1 MHAFAE
7 LDGMDGTDRIGRI
20 GLIGRIG
27 RIGTEPLRLVIGQ
40 GYTVV
45 CLQGAVWL
53 TCESED
59 RAEAAQDIVLACGER
74 FDARRTV
81 TVIVSAIRRR
91 PARIALTRR
100 NTEDRLDCKKRLN

>member
-1 MHAFAE
+1 MHAFAQ
-7 LDGMDGTDRIGRI
+7 LDGMDGIDGIAGT
-20 GLIGRIG
+20 GRIG
-27 RIGTEPLRLVIGQ
+27 RIGAEPLRLVLGQ
-40 GYTVV
+40 GYTVI

-53 TCESED
+53 TCETED
-59 RAEAAQDIVLACGER
+59 RTEAARDIVLACGER

>member
-1 MHAFAE
+1 MHAFAQ
-7 LDGMDGTDRIGRI
+7 LDGMDGIDGIAG
-20 GLIGRIG
+20 IGRIG
-27 RIGTEPLRLVIGQ
+27 RIGAEPLRLVLGQ
-40 GYTVV
+40 GYTVI

-59 RAEAAQDIVLACGER
+59 RTEAARDIVLARGER

>member
-1 MHAFAE
+1 MHAFAQ
-7 LDGMDGTDRIGRI
+7 LDGMDGIDGIAG
-20 GLIGRIG
+20 IGRIG
-27 RIGTEPLRLVIGQ
+27 RIGAEPLRLVLGQ
-40 GYTVV
+40 GYTVI

-59 RAEAAQDIVLACGER
+59 RTEAARDIVLACGER

>member
-1 MHAFAE
+1 MHAFAQ
-7 LDGMDGTDRIGRI
+7 LDGKDGIGRSGDIGRI
-20 GLIGRIG
+20 GA
-27 RIGTEPLRLVIGQ
+27 EPLRLVIGQ

-45 CLQGAVWL
+45 CLQGTVWL
-53 TCESED
+53 TCESGD
-59 RAEAAQDIVLACGER
+59 PAEAARDIVLACGER
-74 FDARRTV
+74 FDARRTI

>member
-7 LDGMDGTDRIGRI
+7 PDGMEGIDGIGRFDRIGQV
-20 GLIGRIG
+20 GAV
-27 RIGTEPLRLVIGQ
+27 PLRLTIGQ
-40 GYTVV
+40 GYTVL

-59 RAEAAQDIVLACGER
+59 RSEAARDIVLACGER
-74 FDARRTV
+74 FDAGRAV

-100 NTEDRLDCKKRLN
+100 NTVDRLDFKKRLN

>member
-1 MHAFAE
+1 MHAFAQ
-7 LDGMDGTDRIGRI
+7 LDGIDGIGRI
-20 GLIGRIG
+20 GYIGRIG
-27 RIGTEPLRLVIGQ
+27 AEPLRLVIGQ

-59 RAEAAQDIVLACGER
+59 RAEAARDIVLARGER
-74 FDARRTV
+74 FDVRHTI

>member
-1 MHAFAE
+1 MHAFAQ
-7 LDGMDGTDRIGRI
+7 LDGMDGIDGIAG
-20 GLIGRIG
+20 IGRIG
-27 RIGTEPLRLVIGQ
+27 RIGAEPLRLVLGQ
-40 GYTVV
+40 GYTVI

-53 TCESED
+53 TCETED
-59 RAEAAQDIVLACGER
+59 RTEAARDIVLACGER

>member
-1 MHAFAE
+1 MHVFAR
-7 LDGMDGTDRIGRI
+7 LTGMDGTDRLDGIGCI
-20 GLIGRIG
+20 GQIGA
-27 RIGTEPLRLVIGQ
+27 EPLRLIIGQ
-40 GYTVV
+40 GYTVL

-53 TCESED
+53 TCESDD
-59 RAEAAQDIVLACGER
+59 RTEAARDIVLACGER